1 MVKLIPP
8 QDPVDQRWGSCSDDQ
23 PLDAANNISG
33 GAGPCVMDYAVGSLD
48 YPDGPPTVLILTGEQ
63 CLIMPQQ
70 SVIDGQ
76 GTHGPPDCS
85 HAAHFLGWGG
95 DCGANGVGTVAG
107 GACTLVMDQDHDVY
121 IGYSYFECLSDSPWA
136 DESQDNDARQVAGR
150 FTDHGT
156 FDPAQ
161 CGYKGTTIITWGP
174 ELSPPEP
181 PGGNWG
187 GLQSAPVCQVPANV
201 PGTEVPTAP
210 PTLFRGLP
218 GLVEIL
224 STSSLQTQRDL
235 LQTLQQLNG
244 GCDG

>member
-1 MVKLIPP
+1 MCVLSIWLTAAGQTPGVASAASPFGQAPVHNTLTVHGLGCGQTDCGAMVKLIPP

-181 PGGNWG
+181 PGG
-187 GLQSAPVCQVPANV
+187 
-201 PGTEVPTAP
+201 
-210 PTLFRGLP
+210 
-218 GLVEIL
+218 
-224 STSSLQTQRDL
+224 
-235 LQTLQQLNG
+235 
-244 GCDG
+244 